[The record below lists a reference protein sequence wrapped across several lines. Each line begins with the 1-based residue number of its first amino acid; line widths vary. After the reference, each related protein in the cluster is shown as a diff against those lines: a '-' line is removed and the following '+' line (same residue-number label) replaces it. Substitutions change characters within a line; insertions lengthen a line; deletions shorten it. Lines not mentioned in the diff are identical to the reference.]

1 MPQNPDPA
9 KFDGRFS
16 QSSLRDTVVNKTM
29 LYFRPTS
36 KIIVEAKFSVTSQKP
51 AIPVLMVIGIISLT
65 SCQFSQSFKN

>member
-16 QSSLRDTVVNKTM
+16 QSSLRDTVVNKNM

-36 KIIVEAKFSVTSQKP
+36 KIFIEAKYAVTSQKP
-51 AIPVLMVIGIISLT
+51 TIPVLMVMGIIFLT
-65 SCQFSQSFKN
+65 SCQFFPEF